1 MVQLYLIRLFLD
13 QEAEELD
20 IILVIEQVCI
30 LIREESE

>member
-30 LIREESE
+30 LVREES